1 MKPPKAA
8 LGRGP
13 KRSLE
18 AYVAKRDFART
29 PEPTPEAK
37 LKRKR
42 AAKGAAAGLAFVVQ
56 RHAARRLHWDLR
68 LELDGVLKSWAVT
81 RGPSLVA
88 GDKRLAVHTEDH
100 PLEYLDFEGNIPKG
114 EYGGGT
120 MIVWDRG
127 TWSPE
132 GDPQAGLDKG
142 HLAFALD
149 GSRLK
154 GKWHLVR
161 MRPKRGEKTEPWL
174 LIKSDDEFARPPGAP
189 EITDEETSHLT
200 GRTPGEVA
208 AERALRK
215 DHAARDAE
223 RGARKVAL
231 PDIGKIANARKK
243 LLPTFVAPMLASP
256 SEKPPRGPQ
265 WVHEIKHDGYRIQAR
280 IDGGKLQML
289 TRKNLDWTERF
300 AAIATAL
307 EGLHLGSALIDGEIV
322 VEEENGIS
330 TFNGL
335 QADLSTGRQDRMR
348 YHAFDLLYC
357 DGFDLTRATLL
368 ARKSLLAQVLA
379 ALPAGSPVRFAEHLD
394 TDGPTIFEH
403 AGRLG
408 LEGIISKRKDQ
419 PYRSGRSDDWVKSK
433 CVAREEFV
441 VLGYHP
447 SSVAAGAV
455 GALLLGYYEG
465 GKLMY
470 AGRVGTGWSGAEAQ
484 KLKQKLDEIAAD
496 KPMFG
501 RPLPPGADIKGVR
514 WAMPRLVADVQ
525 HRGWSAD
532 RVLRQSSFKG
542 LREDKS
548 ADEVV
553 LEEKP
558 RAASAGKGAAP
569 AHAGGAIAGVKLT
582 HPDRLLWDEGVSKQ
596 ALAEFYAEI
605 ADHILPHITGRV
617 LSLVRAP
624 SGAQAKS
631 FFAKHRWAGLEHVRE
646 VDVGE
651 KEPMIAIDDLAG
663 LIGLVQGGTVEIH
676 PWGSRDDDLE
686 RPDRLIFDLDPG
698 EDVAWSDVIAAAR
711 AMRDELAA
719 IGLESFVKTSGG
731 KGLHVVVPVEPR
743 VAWDDAKAFTQ
754 SIAEKMSRD
763 HRDRYVAIMAKRAR
777 RGRIFIDYLRN
788 GRGATAVAAFSTRAR
803 PYAPVSTPLAWEEL
817 TEGVRPDHFTVDNL
831 RERLDFLRRDPWEGF
846 FEVRQRIKT

>member
-1 MKPPKAA
+1 MKRAKVE

-13 KRSLE
+13 KRALE
-18 AYVAKRDFART
+18 AYAAKRDFART
-29 PEPTPEAK
+29 PEPTPQPRSKKPA
-37 LKRKR
+37 KR
-42 AAKGAAAGLAFVVQ
+42 AATGHAFVVQ
-56 RHAARRLHWDLR
+56 RHAARRLHYDLR

-88 GDKRLAVHTEDH
+88 GHKRLAVHTEDH

-127 TWSPE
+127 TWTPE
-132 GDPQAGLDKG
+132 GDPQFGLNKG
-142 HLAFALD
+142 HLAFTLD

-161 MRPKRGEKTEPWL
+161 MRPKQGEKAEPWL
-174 LIKSDDEFARPPGAP
+174 LIKSEDEFARAPGEP
-189 EITDEETSHLT
+189 EVTETETSHLT
-200 GRTPGEVA
+200 GRTSAEVA
-208 AERALRK
+208 ADGALRK
-215 DHAARDAE
+215 DHAARTAAK
-223 RGARKVAL
+223 GARKVAL
-231 PDIGKIANARKK
+231 PDIGKIAGARKK
-243 LLPTFVAPMLASP
+243 LLPTFVAPMLAAAGDRPP
-256 SEKPPRGPQ
+256 SGPK

-280 IDGGKLQML
+280 IDGGKVRLL

-300 AAIATAL
+300 GAIAGAL
-307 EGLHLGSALIDGEIV
+307 EALHLGSALLDGEIV
-322 VEEENGIS
+322 VEEESGIS

-335 QADLSTGRQDRMR
+335 QADLSSGRQDRMR
-348 YHAFDLLYC
+348 YHAFDILYC
-357 DGFDLTRATLL
+357 EGFDLTPATLL

-379 ALPAGSPVRFAEHLD
+379 GLPAGSPVRFSEHLE
-394 TDGPTIFEH
+394 TDGPTMFEH

-408 LEGIISKRKDQ
+408 LEGIVSKRKDR

-433 CVAREEFV
+433 CVARQELV
-441 VLGYHP
+441 VIGYSP

-455 GALLLGYYEG
+455 GALLLGYYDG

-470 AGRVGTGWSGAEAQ
+470 AGRVGTGWSGAEAAA
-484 KLKQKLDEIAAD
+484 LKQALEQIAGD
-496 KPMFG
+496 KPAFG
-501 RPLPPGADIKGVR
+501 KPLPAGADIKGVR
-514 WAMPRLVADVQ
+514 WAEPRLVADVQ
-525 HRGWSAD
+525 HRGWTAD
-532 RVLRQSSFKG
+532 GVIRQSSFQG

-558 RAASAGKGAAP
+558 RATKAKEAARSD
-569 AHAGGAIAGVKLT
+569 AGGEIAGVRLT

-605 ADHILPHITGRV
+605 ADHILPHIAGRV

-624 SGAQAKS
+624 SGARAKS
-631 FFAKHRWAGLEHVRE
+631 FFAKHPWSGLEHVRR

-651 KEPMIAIDDLAG
+651 TEPMIAIDDLAG
-663 LIGLVQGGTVEIH
+663 LLALVQGGTVEIH
-676 PWGSRDDDLE
+676 PWGSRADDLE

-711 AMRDELAA
+711 ALRGELEA
-719 IGLESFVKTSGG
+719 IGLASFVKTSGG

-743 VAWDDAKAFTQ
+743 LPWDDAKAFTQ
-754 SIAEKMSRD
+754 AIAEKMSRD
-763 HRDRYVAIMAKRAR
+763 HRDRYVAIMSKRAR

-788 GRGATAVAAFSTRAR
+788 GRGATAVAALSTRAR
-803 PYAPVSTPLAWEEL
+803 PHAPVSTPLAWEEL
-817 TEGVRPDHFTVDNL
+817 SEGVRGGHFTVDNL

-846 FEVRQRIKT
+846 FKLRQRIPG